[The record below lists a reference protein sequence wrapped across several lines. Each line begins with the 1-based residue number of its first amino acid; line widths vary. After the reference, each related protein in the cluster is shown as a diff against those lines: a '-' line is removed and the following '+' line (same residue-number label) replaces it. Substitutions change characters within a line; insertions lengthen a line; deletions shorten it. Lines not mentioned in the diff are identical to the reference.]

1 MEPSKNGCAVKHAKL
16 AGLLI
21 VLLLAVAVTV
31 TLAMTAGIGEG
42 QAALEA
48 RLRKLEVGQAAQV
61 ERDKAIQAIV
71 ERGDAAPVPGA
82 ADGLSPQVR
91 LTVANDAT
99 EGIASSELD
108 TGGDRVR
115 VAPRVGG
122 EARTMEITRILYHD
136 SGALVLELR

>member
-1 MEPSKNGCAVKHAKL
+1 VGLDL
-16 AGLLI
+16 AADALRM
-21 VLLLAVAVTV
+21 LADFGETV
-31 TLAMTAGIGEG
+31 VYVPREGE
-42 QAALEA
+42 
-48 RLRKLEVGQAAQV
+48 
-61 ERDKAIQAIV
+61 ERTIQAIV

-115 VAPRVGG
+115 AAPRVGG